1 MNMHN
6 PAHPGELLTGWL
18 DDLSVSVTA
27 FAAHIGISRVM
38 LSRVLNCH
46 AAVSADMD
54 LRLSEALGTTPGYW
68 LALQT
73 QRDLWTARQTAR
85 ERKRIKRM
93 PIPDAVA
100 E

>member
-18 DDLSVSVTA
+18 KDLDVSVTA

-38 LSRVLNCH
+38 MSRLLHGH

-54 LRLSEALGTTPGYW
+54 LRLSEALGTTPGHW
-68 LALQT
+68 LAMQS
-73 QRDLWTARQTAR
+73 QRDLWTARQSAK

-93 PIPDAVA
+93 AVPELEA
-100 E
+100 A

>member
-1 MNMHN
+1 MHN

-18 DDLSVSVTA
+18 DDLGASVTA
-27 FAAHIGISRVM
+27 FAVHIGISRVM
-38 LSRVLNCH
+38 LSRVLHGH

-73 QRDLWTARQTAR
+73 QRDLWTARQTAK
-85 ERKRIKRM
+85 ERKRIKPM
-93 PIPDAVA
+93 AAPELEAA
-100 E
+100 